1 MPNVQP
7 SLEMFAKI
15 RVIGVGGS
23 GLNAVNHM
31 INAKL
36 PGIEFICINTDTQD
50 LHHSKADRKIH
61 IGRNLTKGLGSGMN
75 PEVGRRAAEETK
87 AEVQEV
93 LKGSD
98 MIFIACGM
106 GGGTGTGASPVVARL
121 AKEQGI
127 LTIGVVTRPF
137 GFEGEQR
144 QKIARDGIE
153 ELQKEVD
160 ALIVIS
166 NDRLLS
172 ITDRNTSFKEAFSMC
187 DEVLLQS
194 VRSISEIIREKQA
207 VNIDFADIRAV
218 LSNAGSCFIGI
229 GQSSGENRAQEAAMQ
244 AINSPLL
251 DVSISGAKGVL
262 LSIAAHP
269 NDLKIHEVS
278 DVARIITE
286 SIDSNAKFIFG
297 PVEDDKIKKG
307 ELKVTVIA
315 TGFNI
320 KQAMGMSH
328 KEPSNTIPI
337 TPQRPPRPAVEPMD
351 DVLMSSSP
359 AERPSTTHNF
369 SDFSADIEE
378 IDDTAPG
385 DDDWSAVPAFLRR
398 KK

>member
-1 MPNVQP
+1 MPSIQP
-7 SLEMFAKI
+7 SIETFARIK
-15 RVIGVGGS
+15 VIGVGGS

-31 INAKL
+31 IAAKL
-36 PGIEFICINTDTQD
+36 DGIEFVCINTDTQD

-75 PEVGRRAAEETK
+75 PEVGQRAAEETK
-87 AEVQEV
+87 AEIQEI
-93 LKGSD
+93 LKNSD
-98 MIFIACGM
+98 MVFIACGM
-106 GGGTGTGASPVVARL
+106 GGGTGTGAAPVVARL
-121 AKEQGI
+121 AREQGV

-144 QKIARDGIE
+144 SRIAREGIE
-153 ELQKEVD
+153 NLQKEVD

-172 ITDRNTSFKEAFSMC
+172 VTDRDTSFKDAFAMC
-187 DEVLLQS
+187 DEVLLQA

-218 LSNAGSCFIGI
+218 LSDAGSCFIGI
-229 GQSSGENRAQEAAMQ
+229 GMASGENRAQEAALQ

-278 DVARIITE
+278 DVAKIITE
-286 SIDSNAKFIFG
+286 SIDDNAKFIFG
-297 PVEDDKIKKG
+297 PIEDDRIKKG

-315 TGFNI
+315 TGFDARQI
-320 KQAMGMSH
+320 GSVKRD
-328 KEPSNTIPI
+328 PSLTAHSIPI
-337 TPQRPPRPAVEPMD
+337 
-351 DVLMSSSP
+351 S
-359 AERPSTTHNF
+359 RPSTTTAAAPVTPTPAPEKTPEPI
-369 SDFSADIEE
+369 DLDDYLAADIEQ
-378 IDDTAPG
+378 IDDTDG
-385 DDDWSAVPAFLRR
+385 EDWSAVPAFLRR